1 METFNQAVYEHLNN
15 VAEIVIRKQHD
26 YGQGN
31 ILNAPIDPKLAV
43 LVRLNDKLARA
54 ANLIENKKNPN
65 NESLQDTFTDI
76 VGYGCILLMLESGT
90 FTLPL
95 IESNGK

>member
-1 METFNQAVYEHLNN
+1 MKSFNAAVYEHLNN
-15 VAEIVIRKQHD
+15 VAEVVIRKQHD

-54 ANLIENKKNPN
+54 ANLIENNKTPN
-65 NESLQDTFTDI
+65 NESLHDTFQDI
-76 VGYGCILLMLESGT
+76 IGYGTILLMLEDDS
-90 FTLPL
+90 FKLPL
-95 IESNGK
+95 VEDK